1 MSHLLQPYRRA
12 VLGFALT
19 VFVTALWLAAYEAS
33 SPAVS
38 SSDFPNP
45 IHALLFGLFLW
56 GVLLNLLVS
65 AGFALG
71 LAPLLRYVPSLRS
84 PLLTGI
90 TAGLVTQGLFVI
102 GIPGGLGLPWS
113 YGSFVTAFSVGL
125 AVSFL
130 GLLPV
135 LIHRL
140 TARGV

>member
-1 MSHLLQPYRRA
+1 MSHLLQPYRRP

-19 VFVTALWLAAYEAS
+19 VFVTALWLAAHEAS
-33 SPAVS
+33 SPTGS
-38 SSDFPNP
+38 SADFPNP
-45 IHALLFGLFLW
+45 IHALFFGLFIW

-65 AGFALG
+65 AAFAFG
-71 LAPLLRYVPSLRS
+71 LAPLLHYVPSLRF

-90 TAGLVTQGLFVI
+90 AAGLATQGLFVI

-113 YGSFVTAFSVGL
+113 YGSFVTALSIGL